1 VSAVRRV
8 SVMSPVR
15 MLRQFSILL
24 GREIE
29 ALFMTPIHYGVI
41 TVALLFN
48 GWSFWYA
55 LQQFQ
60 GNVEEAVRFFFGQ
73 SPLVWLVI
81 VLVPPLLT
89 MRLFAEERR
98 SGTLEML
105 LTAPVGEVEVV
116 LAKFGAGLAF
126 YLTIWIPS
134 LLYLAIVKSYGAI
147 PDFGPLATSY
157 LGIVLV
163 GALFTAAG
171 LFASSLTST
180 QVLAALLATVFNLLL
195 LLVPLISQFTG
206 IEAVERFFIELA
218 IWRHFGDSF
227 TKGIVDSS
235 HVAFYVLFT
244 AVILF
249 WTVRVLESQ
258 RWR

>member
-1 VSAVRRV
+1 
-8 SVMSPVR
+8 MR

-24 GREIE
+24 GREVE
-29 ALFMTPIHYGVI
+29 ALFLTPIHYGVI
-41 TVALLFN
+41 TIALLFN

-60 GNVEEAVRFFFGQ
+60 GNVEESVRFFFGQ

-98 SGTLEML
+98 AGTLEML

-116 LAKFGAGLAF
+116 LAKFAAGFAFFLA
-126 YLTIWIPS
+126 LWLPS

-147 PDFGPLATSY
+147 PDVGPLATSY
-157 LGIVLV
+157 LGIALV

-171 LFASSLTST
+171 LLASSLTST
-180 QVLAALLATVFNLLL
+180 QVLAAVLGTVFNLLL
-195 LLVPLISQFTG
+195 LLVPLFGQFVG
-206 IEAVERFFIELA
+206 VEAVERFFVELA
-218 IWRHFGDSF
+218 IWRHFADSF
-227 TKGIVDSS
+227 AKGVVDSA
-235 HVAFYVLFT
+235 HVSFYVLL
-244 AVILF
+244 AGVLLF
-249 WTVRVLESQ
+249 WTVRSLESQ

>member
-1 VSAVRRV
+1 
-8 SVMSPVR
+8 MR

-24 GREIE
+24 AREVE
-29 ALFMTPIHYGVI
+29 SLFLTPINYAVI

-55 LQQFQ
+55 LQQSQ

-98 SGTLEML
+98 TGTLEML
-105 LTAPVGEVEVV
+105 LTAPVSEVEVV

-126 YLTIWIPS
+126 YLAVWIPS

-147 PDFGPLATSY
+147 PDAGPLGTSW
-157 LGIVLV
+157 LGIFLV
-163 GALFTAAG
+163 GALFTSAG

-180 QVLAALLATVFNLLL
+180 QILAALLATVFNLM
-195 LLVPLISQFTG
+195 LLVVPLLSQFLR
-206 IEAVERFFIELA
+206 IEAVERFFYEL
-218 IWRHFGDSF
+218 WVMRHFEDSF
-227 TKGIVDSS
+227 CKGLLDTA
-235 HVAFYVLFT
+235 HVGFYVVLTVVF
-244 AVILF
+244 LF
-249 WTVRVLESQ
+249 WTVRSLESQ

>member
-1 VSAVRRV
+1 
-8 SVMSPVR
+8 

-24 GREIE
+24 AREVE
-29 ALFMTPIHYGVI
+29 SLFLTPINYAVI

-55 LQQFQ
+55 LQQSQ

-98 SGTLEML
+98 VGTLEML

-126 YLTIWIPS
+126 YLAMWVPS

-147 PDFGPLATSY
+147 PDVGPIATSY

-180 QVLAALLATVFNLLL
+180 QVLAAVLATVFNLLL
-195 LLVPLISQFTG
+195 LLVPVLSQYVVRV
-206 IEAVERFFIELA
+206 ESLERFFVELA
-218 IWRHFGDSF
+218 IWRHFADSF
-227 TKGIVDSS
+227 AKGIVDTA
-235 HVAFYVLFT
+235 HVAFYVLISVVF
-244 AVILF
+244 LF
-249 WTVRVLESQ
+249 WTTRSLESQ

>member
-1 VSAVRRV
+1 
-8 SVMSPVR
+8 MR

-24 GREIE
+24 GREVESLFLSPLNYAVITI
-29 ALFMTPIHYGVI
+29 ALF
-41 TVALLFN
+41 FN

-55 LQQFQ
+55 LQQYQ
-60 GNVEEAVRFFFGQ
+60 GNVEGAVRFFFGQ

-105 LTAPVGEVEVV
+105 LTAPVSEVEVV

-126 YLTIWIPS
+126 YCALWLPS
-134 LLYLAIVKSYGAI
+134 LLYLAIVKSYGAL
-147 PDFGPLATSY
+147 PDAGPLATSY
-157 LGIVLV
+157 LGIFLV
-163 GALFTAAG
+163 GALFTSAG

-180 QVLAALLATVFNLLL
+180 QILAAVLATVFNLLL
-195 LLVPLISQFTG
+195 LVVPMLSQMVQV
-206 IEAVERFFIELA
+206 EAIERFFVELW

-227 TKGIVDSS
+227 AKGLVDTAQ
-235 HVAFYVLFT
+235 VGFYVVLT
-244 AVILF
+244 GVILF
-249 WTVRVLESQ
+249 WTVRSLESQ

>member
-1 VSAVRRV
+1 
-8 SVMSPVR
+8 

-24 GREIE
+24 AREVESLFLSPMNYAVITI
-29 ALFMTPIHYGVI
+29 ALF
-41 TVALLFN
+41 FN
-48 GWSFWYA
+48 GWSFFYA
-55 LQQFQ
+55 LNQYQ
-60 GNVEEAVRFFFGQ
+60 GNVEGAVRFFFGQ

-105 LTAPVGEVEVV
+105 LTAPVSEVEVV

-126 YLTIWIPS
+126 YLALWLPS
-134 LLYLAIVKSYGAI
+134 LLYLGIVKSYGAI
-147 PDFGPLATSY
+147 PDPGPLATSY

-163 GALFTAAG
+163 GGLFTAAG

-180 QVLAALLATVFNLLL
+180 QVFAALLATVFNLV
-195 LLVPLISQFTG
+195 LLVIPALTQFLQV
-206 IEAVERFFIELA
+206 EAIERFFSELW
-218 IWRHFGDSF
+218 ILRHFGDSF
-227 TKGIVDSS
+227 SKGLFDTA
-235 HVAFYVLFT
+235 HVGFYVVIT
-244 AVILF
+244 AVFLF
-249 WTVRVLESQ
+249 WTVRSLESQ

>member
-1 VSAVRRV
+1 
-8 SVMSPVR
+8 MR

-24 GREIE
+24 AREVE
-29 ALFMTPIHYGVI
+29 SLFLTPINYAVI

-48 GWSFWYA
+48 GWSFSYA
-55 LQQFQ
+55 LKQSQ

-98 SGTLEML
+98 VGTLEML

-116 LAKFGAGLAF
+116 LAKFCAGLAF
-126 YLTIWIPS
+126 YLAMWLPS

-147 PDFGPLATSY
+147 PDVGPLATSY
-157 LGIVLV
+157 LGIFLV

-180 QVLAALLATVFNLLL
+180 QVLAAVLATVFNLLL
-195 LLVPLISQFTG
+195 LLVPLLSQYMHV
-206 IEAVERFFIELA
+206 EALERFLLELA
-218 IWRHFGDSF
+218 IWRHFADSF
-227 TKGIVDSS
+227 AKGIVDTA
-235 HVAFYVLFT
+235 HVAFYVLFS
-244 AVILF
+244 AVLLF
-249 WTVRVLESQ
+249 WTTRSLESQ

>member
-1 VSAVRRV
+1 MRMVRQ
-8 SVMSPVR
+8 
-15 MLRQFSILL
+15 LTILL
-24 GREIE
+24 GRELE
-29 ALFMTPIHYGVI
+29 ALFLSPINYAVI

-55 LQQFQ
+55 LQQLQ
-60 GNVEEAVRFFFGQ
+60 GNVEAAVRFFVGQ

-98 SGTLEML
+98 AGTLEML
-105 LTAPVGEVEVV
+105 LTAPVGEFEVV
-116 LAKFGAGLAF
+116 FAKFLAGFVF
-126 YLTIWIPS
+126 YLTIWLPS
-134 LLYLAIVKSYGAI
+134 LLYVAIVKSYGAI
-147 PDFGPLATSY
+147 PDVGPLATSY
-157 LGIVLV
+157 LGIALV

-180 QVLAALLATVFNLLL
+180 QVLAAVLATVFNLLL
-195 LLVPLISQFTG
+195 LLVPLLSQFIG
-206 IEAVERFFIELA
+206 VEGVERFFNELA

-227 TKGIVDSS
+227 AKGIVDSA
-235 HVAFYVLFT
+235 HVGFYVLLG
-244 AVILF
+244 AVFLF
-249 WTVRVLESQ
+249 WTVRSLESQ

>member
-1 VSAVRRV
+1 
-8 SVMSPVR
+8 
-15 MLRQFSILL
+15 MLRQFTLL
-24 GREIE
+24 LAREVE
-29 ALFMTPIHYGVI
+29 SLFLTPIHYGVI

-60 GNVEEAVRFFFGQ
+60 GNIEESVRFFFGQ

-98 SGTLEML
+98 TGTLEML

-116 LAKFGAGLAF
+116 LAKFGAGFAF
-126 YLTIWIPS
+126 YLALWLPS
-134 LLYLAIVKSYGAI
+134 LLYLAIVKSYGAL
-147 PDFGPLATSY
+147 PDLGALATSY
-157 LGIVLV
+157 LGIALV

-180 QVLAALLATVFNLLL
+180 QVLAAVLATVFNLLL
-195 LLVPLISQFTG
+195 LLVPLFGQIVG
-206 IEAVERFFIELA
+206 LEAVERFFVELS
-218 IWRHFGDSF
+218 IWRHFADSF
-227 TKGIVDSS
+227 AKGVVDTA
-235 HVAFYVLFT
+235 HVAFYLLLG

-249 WTVRVLESQ
+249 WTVRSLESQ